1 MANEANNDLSGAV
14 SNLINTAG
22 QLIKQEI
29 DLLGAGFNAVVQVIE
44 PLGKTAIDLVG
55 SASNTVGGLLQ
66 NAASAIAPKK

>member
-22 QLIKQEI
+22 QLIRQEI
-29 DLLGAGFNAVVQVIE
+29 DLLGAGFNAVVRVIE
-44 PLGKTAIDLVG
+44 PLCKTAIDLVG